1 MIKGLVILLC
11 AFAITYIIEK
21 SIKIKP
27 TINYNNKFEYVPI
40 LTANI
45 YADLLII
52 FITLGGFIYKSKT
65 LEEWYKKYRLSASIA
80 DILIG
85 VLYILL
91 ARYVVFITNIKPTL
105 TSFALLSV
113 IIQVI
118 FDFMFYMF
126 FSSIPL
132 GFNHMLDFFK
142 GYAKDVKGG
151 AIIGDSVL
159 VIFAVV
165 LSAFLNLQS
174 FDVNIIMLIISIYLI
189 PYFIF
194 MKD

>member
-1 MIKGLVILLC
+1 MIKSLFILFS
-11 AFAITYIIEK
+11 AFAICYIIDK
-21 SIKIKP
+21 FGKVKP
-27 TINYNNKFEYVPI
+27 TINYTNKFEYVPI

-91 ARYVVFITNIKPTL
+91 ARYIVFITNIKPSL

-118 FDFMFYMF
+118 FDFLFYMF

-132 GFNHMLDFFK
+132 GSNHMLDFFK
-142 GYAKDVKGG
+142 GYAKDVKEG

-165 LSAFLNLQS
+165 LSALLNLQS
-174 FDVNIIMLIISIYLI
+174 FDVNIVMLILSIYLI
-189 PYFIF
+189 PYFIY

>member
-11 AFAITYIIEK
+11 AFAITYIIQK

-80 DILIG
+80 DTLIG

-91 ARYVVFITNIKPTL
+91 ARYVVFITNIKPSL

-174 FDVNIIMLIISIYLI
+174 FDVNIVMLIISIYLI

>member
-1 MIKGLVILLC
+1 MIKNLLILFS
-11 AFAITYIIEK
+11 AFALTYIIDK
-21 SIKIKP
+21 FTKVKP
-27 TINYNNKFEYVPI
+27 TINYSNKFEYVPI

-65 LEEWYKKYRLSASIA
+65 LEQWYKKYRLSASIA

-85 VLYILL
+85 VLYILF
-91 ARYVVFITNIKPTL
+91 ARYIVFTMNIKPSL
-105 TSFALLSV
+105 TSFALLAV
-113 IIQVI
+113 FIQVI
-118 FDFMFYMF
+118 FDFLFYMF
-126 FSSIPL
+126 FTSVPS
-132 GFNHMLDFFK
+132 GTNHMLDFFK
-142 GYAKDVKGG
+142 GYAKDVKEG
-151 AIIGDSVL
+151 AIIGDSIL

-174 FDVNIIMLIISIYLI
+174 FDVNIVMLIISIYLI

>member
-11 AFAITYIIEK
+11 AFAITYIIQK

-80 DILIG
+80 DTLIG

-91 ARYVVFITNIKPTL
+91 ARYVVFITNIKPSL

-174 FDVNIIMLIISIYLI
+174 FDVNIVMLIISIYLI
-189 PYFIF
+189 PYFIY

>member
-1 MIKGLVILLC
+1 MIKNLLILFS
-11 AFAITYIIEK
+11 AFALTYIIDK
-21 SIKIKP
+21 FTKVKP
-27 TINYNNKFEYVPI
+27 TINYSNKFEYVPI

-65 LEEWYKKYRLSASIA
+65 LEQWYKKYRLSASIA

-85 VLYILL
+85 VLYIIF
-91 ARYVVFITNIKPTL
+91 ARYIVFTMNIKPSL
-105 TSFALLSV
+105 TSFALLAV
-113 IIQVI
+113 FIQVI
-118 FDFMFYMF
+118 FDFLFYMF
-126 FSSIPL
+126 FTSVPS
-132 GFNHMLDFFK
+132 GTNHMLDFFK
-142 GYAKDVKGG
+142 GYAKDVKEG
-151 AIIGDSVL
+151 AIIGDSIL

-174 FDVNIIMLIISIYLI
+174 FDVNIVMLITSIYLI

>member
-1 MIKGLVILLC
+1 MIKGVVILLC

-21 SIKIKP
+21 SVKIKP

-40 LTANI
+40 LTSNI

-91 ARYVVFITNIKPTL
+91 ARYVVFITNIKPSL

-174 FDVNIIMLIISIYLI
+174 FDVNIVMLIISIYLI

>member
-142 GYAKDVKGG
+142 GYAKDVKEG

>member
-1 MIKGLVILLC
+1 MIKGLVILFS
-11 AFAITYIIEK
+11 AFALTYIIDK
-21 SIKIKP
+21 FAKLKP
-27 TINYNNKFEYVPI
+27 TINYTNKFEYVPI

-52 FITLGGFIYKSKT
+52 FITLGGYIYKSKT
-65 LEEWYKKYRLSASIA
+65 LEDWYKKYRLSATIA

-85 VLYILL
+85 VLYIIF
-91 ARYVVFITNIKPTL
+91 ARYIVFTANIKPSL
-105 TSFALLSV
+105 TSFALLAV
-113 IIQVI
+113 FIQVI
-118 FDFMFYMF
+118 FDFLFYMF
-126 FSSIPL
+126 FTSVPS
-132 GFNHMLDFFK
+132 GANHMLDFFK
-142 GYAKDVKGG
+142 GYAKDVKEG
-151 AIIGDSVL
+151 AIIGDSIL

-174 FDVNIIMLIISIYLI
+174 FDVNIVMLITSIYLI

>member
-1 MIKGLVILLC
+1 MIKSLFILFS
-11 AFAITYIIEK
+11 AFAICYIIDK
-21 SIKIKP
+21 FGKVKP
-27 TINYNNKFEYVPI
+27 TINYTNKFEYVPI

-91 ARYVVFITNIKPTL
+91 ARYIVFITNIKPSL

-118 FDFMFYMF
+118 FDFLFYMF

-132 GFNHMLDFFK
+132 GSNHMLDFFK
-142 GYAKDVKGG
+142 GYAKDVKEG
-151 AIIGDSVL
+151 ALIGDSVL

>member
-1 MIKGLVILLC
+1 MIKSLVILFS
-11 AFAITYIIEK
+11 AFALCFLIEK
-21 SIKIKP
+21 FVKLKP
-27 TINYNNKFEYVPI
+27 TINYSNKFEYVPI

-65 LEEWYKKYRLSASIA
+65 LEKWYKKYRLSASIA
-80 DILIG
+80 DTLIG

-91 ARYVVFITNIKPTL
+91 SRYIVFTMNIKPSL

-118 FDFMFYMF
+118 FDVLFYMF
-126 FSSIPL
+126 FTSVPL
-132 GFNHMLDFFK
+132 GSNNMLDFFK
-142 GYAKDVKGG
+142 GYAKDVKEG
-151 AIIGDSVL
+151 AVIGDSVL

-165 LSAFLNLQS
+165 LSAYLNSQS
-174 FDVNIIMLIISIYLI
+174 FDVNIVMLIISIYLL

>member
-1 MIKGLVILLC
+1 MIKSLFILFS
-11 AFAITYIIEK
+11 AFAICYIIDK
-21 SIKIKP
+21 FGKVKP
-27 TINYNNKFEYVPI
+27 TINYTNKFEYVPI

-91 ARYVVFITNIKPTL
+91 ARYIVFITNIKPSL

-118 FDFMFYMF
+118 FDFLFYMF

-132 GFNHMLDFFK
+132 GSNHMLDFFK
-142 GYAKDVKGG
+142 GYAKDVKEG
-151 AIIGDSVL
+151 ALIGDSVL

-165 LSAFLNLQS
+165 LSALLNLQS
-174 FDVNIIMLIISIYLI
+174 FDVNIVMLIISIYLI
-189 PYFIF
+189 PYFIY